1 MRSTAQR
8 IAAYNARMQS
18 SLIDPTLS
26 AKAALQQA
34 NFEAYANDF
43 VAKQVQLRAILND
56 EDVKVIE
63 VGAYEAFHGELYQLS
78 KQFSGATA
86 QTEFC
91 ILVAKWADTA
101 HLGASAQS
109 VLERIGAD
117 LYSLDACG
125 TL

>member
-1 MRSTAQR
+1 MRTTAQR

-34 NFEAYANDF
+34 NFDVYVNDF
-43 VAKQVQLRAILND
+43 VPKQIALRAVLND
-56 EDVKVIE
+56 EGVGVYE
-63 VGAYEAFHGELYQLS
+63 VAAYEAFHGELYQLS
-78 KQFSGATA
+78 KQFAGATA

-91 ILVAKWADTA
+91 VLVAKWADSA
-101 HLGASAQS
+101 HLGAGAQS